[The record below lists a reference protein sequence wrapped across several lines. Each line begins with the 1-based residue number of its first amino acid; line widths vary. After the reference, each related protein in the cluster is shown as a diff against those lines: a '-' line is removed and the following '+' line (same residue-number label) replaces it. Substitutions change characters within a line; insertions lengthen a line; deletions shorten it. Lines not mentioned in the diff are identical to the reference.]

1 MNKKRILFGVSY
13 IVCLALGAYIGG
25 WYEITR
31 SSNTANIKFEELEEV
46 ADTAYYTGKDVSIS
60 HVFLSP
66 TQFEEGVIPDAET
79 AAKVAYLYVAAV
91 YGESH
96 SVHEQP
102 YQIRLINKQIWTI
115 EGYLSPNA
123 LGGTFYICIEK
134 YTGKI
139 WAMSHGK

>member
-1 MNKKRILFGVSY
+1 MNKKLLLFSISY
-13 IVCLALGAYIGG
+13 IVCLALGFYIGE
-25 WYEITR
+25 WYDLTINR
-31 SSNTANIKFEELEEV
+31 NTANISFKELEER
-46 ADTAYYTGKDVSIS
+46 ADTAYYTGKDISVSHS
-60 HVFLSP
+60 YFSP
-66 TQFEEGVIPDAET
+66 TQFEEGVIPDAAT
-79 AAKVAYLYVAAV
+79 AAKIAYLYVAAV

-96 SVHEQP
+96 SVYEQP

-115 EGYLSPNA
+115 EGYLSPYS